1 MALGPSLL
9 PFDASAS
16 VWLMALKGGDPKGE
30 GQMPASLPED
40 VMQDADILL
49 SLLIGVLICG
59 MCENK

>member
-16 VWLMALKGGDPKGE
+16 VWLMALKGGAPKGE
-30 GQMPASLPED
+30 GQMPASLPEG

-49 SLLIGVLICG
+49 SLFIGVLICG
-59 MCENK
+59 RCENK